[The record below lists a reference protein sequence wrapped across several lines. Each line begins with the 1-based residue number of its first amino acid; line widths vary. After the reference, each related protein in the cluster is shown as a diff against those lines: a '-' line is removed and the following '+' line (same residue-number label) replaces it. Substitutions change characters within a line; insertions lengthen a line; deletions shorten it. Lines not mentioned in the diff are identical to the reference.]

1 MNKTAKRI
9 LIGVGI
15 LFLLFKGMEWWVE
28 FRFQKIINRNPDR
41 AYDFRYEDFDLHSF
55 FKGVTLEEVGIVPV
69 SIDSGA
75 TVIRGTVS
83 YARLDGLKWYELA
96 FAKNLNIN
104 GILFDR
110 PMFKVTLS
118 DHPQKKTSG
127 KGFQVLFGDIISR
140 ANLKRFEID
149 KGSVILMSPDEQ
161 TIRGRLTNLNVKAN
175 EIKTD
180 SVIWNN
186 IIPFE
191 LGSLESSI
199 DSLSFQMNDYT
210 HLSTGRISFQ
220 STNNKLTLS
229 DLNMHYTEDMITVS
243 QRVGKQTDL
252 IEVMIGELTFENLNA
267 VSNLYTDLDIETKKI
282 LLRDLV
288 FKDYRDKNMEPPPDA
303 IKPIFNGM
311 VDDIP
316 ITFSVHTIQ
325 LDNVEEQKSE
335 RGVGKEAPATL
346 RF

>member
-1 MNKTAKRI
+1 MSKVTKRI
-9 LIGVGI
+9 LIGFGI
-15 LFLLFKGMEWWVE
+15 LFLLFKGMELWVE

-55 FKGVTLEEVGIVPV
+55 FRGVTLKEVGIVPV

-75 TVIRGTVS
+75 TVIRGAVN
-83 YARLDGLKWYELA
+83 YARLDGLKWYELV
-96 FAKNLNIN
+96 FARNLNIG

-118 DHPQKKTSG
+118 DHPKQKTSG

-149 KGSVILMSPDEQ
+149 RGSIILMSPDEQ
-161 TIRGRLTNLNVKAN
+161 TIRGRLSNLMVKAN

-180 SVIWNN
+180 SVIWNHL
-186 IIPFE
+186 IPFE

-199 DSLSFQMNDYT
+199 DSLSFQLNDYT
-210 HLSTGRISFQ
+210 HLKTGRISFRKRD
-220 STNNKLTLS
+220 NKLTLL
-229 DLNMHYTEDMITVS
+229 DLNMYYTEELSVVS

-267 VSNLYTDLDIETKKI
+267 SSDLYTDLDIETKKI
-282 LLRDLV
+282 LLRDLI
-288 FKDYRDKNMEPPPDA
+288 FKDLRDKNMQRPPDTL
-303 IKPIFNGM
+303 KPMFKGM
-311 VDDIP
+311 VDAIP
-316 ITFSVHTIQ
+316 IILS
-325 LDNVEEQKSE
+325 
-335 RGVGKEAPATL
+335 
-346 RF
+346 